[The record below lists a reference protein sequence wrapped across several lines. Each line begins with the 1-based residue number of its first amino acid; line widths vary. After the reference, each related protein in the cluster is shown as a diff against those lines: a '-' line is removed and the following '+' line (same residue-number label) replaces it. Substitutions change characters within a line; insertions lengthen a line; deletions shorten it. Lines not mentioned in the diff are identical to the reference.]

1 MKKKVFAA
9 TIGLTLAAA
18 TALVHAKMNADEI
31 TAAQGAFANS
41 GCTACHSA
49 TDTVVGPSL
58 KDIAKRYKGKKVEA
72 EIADRIREGSTGR
85 WGDGMHPANGGV
97 EPDDAK
103 LLAKWILN
111 GAP

>member
-1 MKKKVFAA
+1 MKTKFFATA
-9 TIGLTLAAA
+9 VGLTLAAA
-18 TALVHAKMNADEI
+18 TAMAHAKMDAEEI
-31 TAAQGAFANS
+31 AAAQSAFTNS
-41 GCTACHSA
+41 GCIGCHHA
-49 TDTVVGPSL
+49 TDTLIGPAL

-72 EIADRIREGSTGR
+72 EIAGRIREGSTGR